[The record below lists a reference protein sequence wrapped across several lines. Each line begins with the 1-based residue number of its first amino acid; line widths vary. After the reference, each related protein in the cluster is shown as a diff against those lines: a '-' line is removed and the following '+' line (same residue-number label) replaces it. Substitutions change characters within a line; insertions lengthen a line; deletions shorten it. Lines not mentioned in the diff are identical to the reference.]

1 MDEQKPGQVITP
13 GGLPD
18 AEAGSQESS
27 QPSPDQSVQP
37 EAVAA
42 AVSDDVQTAALEQQQ
57 PITVAS
63 PLPSAENTYDT
74 AASFQHD
81 NPEDSSR
88 KADDHDLQWV
98 AEEHRAHDNRSK
110 SSAALLA
117 GSVAIAVI
125 TYIFTRDVFSTGAV
139 LVGLGG
145 LVYFMSRKADMQ
157 QYALDSEGIYVGNKL
172 YSFHDFRGF
181 SVLEDESQAS
191 IIFIPL
197 RRFMPPITAYLDP
210 AIEQAAFDY
219 LTAYLPLEEHV
230 PDAVDK
236 LVKRLRF

>member
-18 AEAGSQESS
+18 ATAVSQESP
-27 QPSPDQSVQP
+27 QPSPDQSVP
-37 EAVAA
+37 PVAA
-42 AVSDDVQTAALEQQQ
+42 AVLDDAQATVPEQPQ

-63 PLPSAENTYDT
+63 PLPSAENAYDT

-88 KADDHDLQWV
+88 KTDDHDLQWV

-117 GSVAIAVI
+117 GSVAIAVV
-125 TYIFTRDVFSTGAV
+125 TYIFTRDAFSTVAV
-139 LVGLGG
+139 VVGLGG
-145 LVYFMSRKADMQ
+145 LVYFMSRKPAMQ
-157 QYALDSEGIYVGNKL
+157 QYALDSEGVYVGNKL
-172 YSFHDFRGF
+172 YPFHDFRGF
-181 SVLEDESQAS
+181 SVLEEESQAS
-191 IIFIPL
+191 IVFIPL